1 MTSTWPSFTLF
12 NRPVFAV
19 LALVAL
25 FWMASAPA
33 SAARADDWFVDIT
46 NDRVDGVRQQLRRGV
61 DPNRRAEDGTPSI
74 MHAIREGAWQVYD
87 LLAANKRTD
96 VNALN
101 DLGETPLMYLAVVG
115 ETKRAAALIARGAEV
130 NKLGWTPLQYA
141 VSRGHLDTARLLLD
155 KGALINAPG
164 PDGTTALMMAA
175 YSGEQSV
182 VQYLLNR
189 GADPTMLTTRQET
202 AGDWARRKGF
212 DDLGRK
218 LDAVESRVLAY
229 RDALRREAGKVT
241 VFGLDGAS
249 QSHTE
254 VRATSAIPK
263 PDLSLEARGADTG
276 PGSAAQESPNG
287 GTSRYFDL
295 DRFNQ
300 PSAP

>member
-1 MTSTWPSFTLF
+1 MTSTWPSLTVF
-12 NRPVFAV
+12 NRVAFV
-19 LALVAL
+19 ILALAAL
-25 FWMASAPA
+25 LWTLAAPA
-33 SAARADDWFVDIT
+33 SAARSDDWFVDIT
-46 NDRVDGVRQQLRRGV
+46 NDRVDSVRQQLRRGV
-61 DPNRRAEDGTPSI
+61 DPNRRAQDGTPSI

-87 LLAANKRTD
+87 LLAATKRTD

-141 VSRGHLDTARLLLD
+141 VSRGHADTARLLLE

-175 YSGEQSV
+175 YSGDQAV
-182 VQYLLNR
+182 VQYLLNQ
-189 GADPTMLTTRQET
+189 GADPTMVTTRKET

-218 LDAVESRVLAY
+218 LDDVESRVLAY
-229 RDALRREAGKVT
+229 RKALRREAGQVT

-249 QSHTE
+249 QSHTD
-254 VRATSAIPK
+254 VRTTSAIPK
-263 PDLSLEARGADTG
+263 PDLSLEAHRASTAPAKDEPAT
-276 PGSAAQESPNG
+276 PES
-287 GTSRYFDL
+287 GTSKYFDL